1 MFMAGAP
8 LLYTRHDPPVVFG
21 ALIIFD
27 SKPREVFTHREQGM
41 LMRLANMLVYQ
52 LATFVSHTMM
62 SLATLDTGLTISN
75 QKYWPSPPRSCT
87 SPR

>member
-1 MFMAGAP
+1 MLKQKGAMFMAGAP

-52 LATFVSHTMM
+52 LATFVGP
-62 SLATLDTGLTISN
+62 A
-75 QKYWPSPPRSCT
+75 SCD
-87 SPR
+87 SRQDID